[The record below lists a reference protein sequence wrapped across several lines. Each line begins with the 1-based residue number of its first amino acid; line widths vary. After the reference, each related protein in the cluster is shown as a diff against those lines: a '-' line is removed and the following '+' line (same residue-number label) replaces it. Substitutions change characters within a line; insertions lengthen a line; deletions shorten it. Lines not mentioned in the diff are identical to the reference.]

1 MLYKINDNVIYR
13 REMDNVLMLSPKT
26 KKLFI
31 FKKDVAECIDYN
43 NNTINCNND
52 KIINV
57 LKREEIIY
65 GE

>member
-1 MLYKINDNVIYR
+1 
-13 REMDNVLMLSPKT
+13 MDNVLMLSHKK

-31 FKKDVAECIDYN
+31 FKKDVAESIDYN

>member
-31 FKKDVAECIDYN
+31 FEEKIADSIDYK

-52 KIINV
+52 KIIDV

-65 GE
+65 GS